1 MEREPRQHIAAEIR
15 AEVARQRKRQ
25 NEMAAILGLT
35 QQGLSLKL
43 NGYRPFTAEEL
54 ARLAAFLG
62 VSTDQFMP
70 QPAEVAS

>member
-25 NEMAAILGLT
+25 HEMASVLGLT

-43 NGYRPFTAEEL
+43 NGFRPFTAEEL
-54 ARLAAFLG
+54 AQLAIFLC
-62 VSTDQFMP
+62 VSVEQFMP
-70 QPAEVAS
+70 QPVEAAR